1 MTAEEIERAFQQVA
15 LSIQQ
20 LTQVAVSTDARL
32 DASDT
37 ARREADERI
46 EALINAQVR
55 YEARQEKLEEA
66 FRQVAAAHVQLVE
79 MIRLHENRLDGH
91 DGANA
96 HAESRLDALINSQ
109 IQLTERVDT
118 LTTDIAAVNGRV
130 ERIGDQLDQ
139 AAALQAANA
148 EQIKAL
154 IAAQARTDEQ
164 IRLLLDRNDS
174 PKIKAKKAVKRAKK
188 TGKRGSAK

>member
-20 LTQVAVSTDARL
+20 LTQVAVGTDARL

-37 ARREADERI
+37 ARREANERI

-118 LTTDIAAVNGRV
+118 LTMDIAAVNGGV
-130 ERIGDQLDQ
+130 ERIGDRLDQ

-164 IRLLLDRNDS
+164 IRLLLDRNGS